1 MKSLSCALTKDEIGQ
16 LSTSV
21 SLMNHNLKKLVSQST
36 NSSKHVLRSSGHL
49 HKNINDVLSFSK
61 KITSSIQEVSEET
74 NGLIKGNEKSLDSL
88 NEMSS
93 EIKEIE
99 NYSKMVKGLSE
110 NAIKEALN
118 GEQLIK
124 QAKQQ
129 MNSIS
134 EVVNS
139 SREEVENLSTKNEE
153 VGKITDAIAHLAS
166 QTNLLALNASIEAA
180 RAGNAGQGFSVVA
193 NEVRKLAEQTDSYAK
208 NITKITSEIQL
219 GSVQSRKAME
229 QVTNEV
235 SKGTEIIDKGSQGF
249 HSILNRTRE
258 VSKKINSV
266 SQFLESVAETSVNV
280 SYSLEK
286 VDSTTKTSCAKF
298 QEVAAATEE
307 QLQSLDEVLKFANTL
322 KEMSNELDDEINQF
336 KVS

>member
-1 MKSLSCALTKDEIGQ
+1 MSCALTKDEIGQ